1 MEESTQTGQALK
13 PGAMLRLGTYR
24 IEKVLGQG
32 GFGLTYLATDE
43 ALDKKVAVKEFF
55 PKQYCGRQDDT
66 GNVSVGTSGM
76 VDFVGKL
83 KSKFLKEARNIA
95 KFNHP
100 NIIKIHAAF
109 EENNT
114 AYYVMDYIEGES
126 LSDMVKRR
134 GPLPETEAVDY
145 ICHIGNAL
153 EYIHAQRINHL
164 DVKPANIM
172 IRQSDATPIL
182 IDFGLS
188 KQYDTAGNQTSTT
201 PTGISHGYAPMEQ
214 YNDGGIKEFSP
225 QTDIYSLAATL
236 YYLLTGIVPPQASKL
251 IEEGLT
257 FPENFPKHLIEPINR
272 AMTPIRRNR
281 HKNAALFLD
290 HIKMQQQAEAAGIK
304 SEDARPKPE
313 PQPELK
319 AEIEV
324 EVEAEPETI
333 ITAKPKRRDKAAL
346 FIAIAAVA
354 VIITGIV
361 VLSINHS
368 STNGTI
374 EPNPIG
380 EDTVVTPKIVESMYY
395 SSALGDCSYSGE
407 VDENNLPHGHGVA
420 TWASG
425 TAKQYDGE
433 WVHGH
438 MDGQTTYTQRSG
450 DTFVGTFKNDKYLEG
465 TYTDIK
471 TGDHYIGTFNDGNPA
486 TGAWYDKNGNK
497 Y

>member
-1 MEESTQTGQALK
+1 MEETTQIGQALK

-55 PKQYCGRQDDT
+55 PKQYCGRKDDT
-66 GNVSVGTSGM
+66 DNVSIGATEM

-83 KSKFLKEARNIA
+83 KTKFLKEARNIA

-109 EENNT
+109 EENDT

-126 LSDMVKRR
+126 LNEMVKRR

-188 KQYDTAGNQTSTT
+188 KQYDTSGNQTSTT

-257 FPENFPKHLIEPINR
+257 FPENFPKHLIDPINR
-272 AMTPIRRNR
+272 AMSPIRRNR
-281 HKNAALFLD
+281 HKSVDLFIG
-290 HIKMQQQAEAAGIK
+290 HIRQQQQAEVADTK
-304 SEDARPKPE
+304 REESHPNPEPKPRVNAE
-313 PQPELK
+313 V
-319 AEIEV
+319 EIE
-324 EVEAEPETI
+324 AETDPETI
-333 ITAKPKRRDKAAL
+333 IQAKPKRRNKTAL
-346 FIAIAAVA
+346 FISIAAVA
-354 VIITGIV
+354 VIIAGIAVLNGHDEPIKPSPV
-361 VLSINHS
+361 V
-368 STNGTI
+368 
-374 EPNPIG
+374 
-380 EDTVVTPKIVESMYY
+380 EDTVKIVESMYY
-395 SSALGDCSYSGE
+395 SSALGDCSYSGQ
-407 VDENNLPHGHGVA
+407 VDKNNLPHGHGVA

-438 MDGQTTYTQRSG
+438 MDGQTKYTQRSG

-465 TYTDIK
+465 TYTDVK
-471 TGDHYIGTFNDGNPA
+471 TGDYYIGTFNDGNPA
-486 TGAWYDKNGNK
+486 TGTWYDKNGNK